1 MWECGRHKK
10 SEPAPGRG
18 PALKDLILGTG
29 VGRDQVQVSKNVS
42 PSALVGSA
50 LDIAAKRNQ
59 RVRLPTKFVRASSI
73 AIHCPLFVS
82 DCRLTYW

>member
-1 MWECGRHKK
+1 MWGCGVPKR

-29 VGRDQVQVSKNVS
+29 VGRDPVQVRIF
-42 PSALVGSA
+42 PFGWSAA
-50 LDIAAKRNQ
+50 RAKFAAKRNQ

-82 DCRLTYW
+82 DCRFTNW